1 MAGGKGLSTQEIA
14 VKIKLSARAARTRLL
29 ALVARGLVAEVGTS
43 PQDPKRKYF
52 LADRGVRACNDLQ
65 NGNSSR
71 SERNLFGR
79 KFGSR
84 NENWIKEIKHEQI
97 TLS

>member
-43 PQDPKRKYF
+43 PQDPNRKYF
-52 LADRGVRACNDLQ
+52 LADRG
-65 NGNSSR
+65 
-71 SERNLFGR
+71 
-79 KFGSR
+79 
-84 NENWIKEIKHEQI
+84 
-97 TLS
+97 